1 MPIQTYERNR
11 IGDTLTREQIEELQ
25 RFGALEWEPRDIAIY
40 FSFDI
45 TQFTAEYND
54 PESIVTLA
62 ITRGRLQALATVD
75 KALLGNAK
83 AGDLPSINHLE
94 KIRREKSFKTSKLD
108 IFGTF
113 DNEKAFR
120 RVYEY
125 MAEGRTND
133 LSNNEK
139 LFLDLL
145 SIINSID
152 RQVGKR
158 AAIKFLIQQLGYSY
172 DRAADYYN
180 QADALFYSNRNTT
193 KEALRNKYAE
203 LLEDLAHAAKNVATT
218 PKDYEAVSEIIAKAA
233 KIRKLDEPEIQRLPP
248 QMYMRPLRVFSLTTD
263 VIGLP
268 PVNRQEIN
276 DQIQRLNIP
285 ETTKSRLRRESLIED
300 VDIIEIL
307 NYGKQ
312 SEN

>member
-1 MPIQTYERNR
+1 MIQIYERNK
-11 IGDTLTREQIEELQ
+11 IGDALTRDQVEELQ
-25 RFGALEWEPRDIAIY
+25 QFGALEWEPRDIAIY
-40 FSFDI
+40 FNFDI
-45 TQFTAEYND
+45 DQFEAEYKD

-62 ITRGRLQALATVD
+62 ITRGRLHALATVN
-75 KALLGNAK
+75 KTLLSNAEK
-83 AGDLPSINHLE
+83 GDIPSIAQLE

-113 DNEKAFR
+113 DNEAAFR
-120 RVYEY
+120 RVYDY

-145 SIINSID
+145 SIINSVD

-158 AAIKFLIQQLGYSY
+158 ATIKFLTQSLGYSY
-172 DRAADYYN
+172 DRAVDYYN

-193 KEALRNKYAE
+193 KNALRNKYAE

-218 PKDYEAVSEIIAKAA
+218 PKDYEAVSDIIAKAA
-233 KIRKLDEPEIQRLPP
+233 KIRKLDEPEIQRLPS
-248 QMYMRPLRVFSLTTD
+248 QTYMRPLRVFSLSTE

-268 PVNRQEIN
+268 AVNRQEVH
-276 DQIQRLNIP
+276 DQIQQLNVP
-285 ETTKSRLRRESLIED
+285 EATKSRLLRDSLVED
-300 VDIIEIL
+300 VDIIEYL
-307 NYGKQ
+307 NYAK
-312 SEN
+312 STEN